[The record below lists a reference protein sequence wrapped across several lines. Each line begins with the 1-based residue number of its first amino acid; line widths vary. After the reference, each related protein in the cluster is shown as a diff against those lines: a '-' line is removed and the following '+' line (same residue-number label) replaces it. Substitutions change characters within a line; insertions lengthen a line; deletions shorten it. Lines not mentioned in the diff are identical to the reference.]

1 MSEPRYLKGLAALL
15 VGIAINHLGER
26 LLGVRIELF
35 RGILGFD
42 FAWFMA
48 MFILPFFVGVIVAV
62 IFGLG
67 GKWLCYFPPLIVR
80 VISYLQIVY
89 ATGVP
94 EGASLLPMGWWGFFV
109 IVVMEAAAIGGV
121 MGEIMVK
128 RTYGRSPRHLVYKDK
143 KAPQEGGPGT

>member
-1 MSEPRYLKGLAALL
+1 MTEPRYWKGLAALL
-15 VGIAINHLGER
+15 VGVAVNHLGER

-48 MFILPFFVGVIVAV
+48 MFILPFFVGVIVALL
-62 IFGLG
+62 FGLG

-80 VISYLQIVY
+80 VLSYLQIVY
-89 ATGVP
+89 VTGVP
-94 EGASLLPMGWWGFFV
+94 EGTSLLPLGWWGFFV

-128 RTYGRSPRHLVYKDK
+128 GTYGRSPRHLVYKDK
-143 KAPQEGGPGT
+143 KVPQEGGPGT